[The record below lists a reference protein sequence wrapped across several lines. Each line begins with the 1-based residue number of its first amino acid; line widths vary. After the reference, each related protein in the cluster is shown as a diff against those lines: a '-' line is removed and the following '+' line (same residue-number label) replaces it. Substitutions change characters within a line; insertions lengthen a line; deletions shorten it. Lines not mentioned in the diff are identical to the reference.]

1 MGWNLIPLDESC
13 MQKIITFLWFN
24 GEAEAAVDFWVSVF
38 RDAKK
43 GAVRHYAE
51 SFPDP
56 KWRGKVI
63 TASFT
68 LRGQEFVA
76 LNAGPDFQFTP
87 AVSFMVLCATQEE
100 IDEYWAKLTD
110 GGKTMA
116 CGWLT
121 DKFGM
126 TWQITPET
134 LDGMLNDPDPA
145 TAARVM
151 QAMMGMVKLDIA
163 ALERARDGKA

>member
-1 MGWNLIPLDESC
+1 
-13 MQKIITFLWFN
+13 MQTLKTFLWFD
-24 GEAEAAVDFWVSVF
+24 GKAEEAVDFWVSVF

-43 GAVRHYAE
+43 GPVHYYAE
-51 SFPDP
+51 SFPGE

-68 LRGQEFVA
+68 LRGQEFVT

-87 AVSFMVLCATQEE
+87 AVSFMVTCTTQAE

-121 DKFGM
+121 DKFGV
-126 TWQITPET
+126 TWQITRET
-134 LDGMLNDPDPA
+134 MDAMLNDPDRA
-145 TAARVM
+145 KGERGM
-151 QAMMGMVKLDIA
+151 NAMMGMVKLDIA
-163 ALERARDGKA
+163 ELERARDGK

>member
-1 MGWNLIPLDESC
+1 
-13 MQKIITFLWFN
+13 MQALKTFLWFN
-24 GEAEAAVDFWVSVF
+24 GQAEEAVDFWASVF
-38 RDAKK
+38 KDAKK
-43 GAVRHYAE
+43 GPTHYYAD

-63 TASFT
+63 TAGFT
-68 LRGQEFVA
+68 LRGQEFVT

-87 AVSFMVLCATQEE
+87 AISFMVPCATQAE
-100 IDEYWAKLTD
+100 IDDLWAKLTD

-121 DKFGM
+121 DKFGV

-134 LDGMLNDPDPA
+134 LDAMLNDPDPA

-151 QAMMGMVKLDIA
+151 QAMMNMVKLDIA
-163 ALERARDGKA
+163 ALEQARDGK

>member
-1 MGWNLIPLDESC
+1 
-13 MQKIITFLWFN
+13 MQALKTFLWFN
-24 GEAEAAVDFWVSVF
+24 GEAEEAVDFWVSVF

-43 GAVRHYAE
+43 GSVERYAD
-51 SFPDP
+51 SFPDA
-56 KWRGKVI
+56 KWRGKVL

-87 AVSFMVLCATQEE
+87 AVSFLVPCATQEE
-100 IDEYWAKLTD
+100 IDQYWAKLTD

-121 DKFGM
+121 DKYGL
-126 TWQITPET
+126 TWQITPEK
-134 LDGMLNDPDPA
+134 LQAMLADPDQA
-145 TAARVM
+145 KAERVM
-151 QAMMGMVKLDIA
+151 NAMMGMVKLDIA

>member
-1 MGWNLIPLDESC
+1 
-13 MQKIITFLWFN
+13 MQTIKTFLWFD
-24 GEAEAAVDFWVSVF
+24 GKAEEAVDFWLSVF
-38 RDAKK
+38 KDAKK
-43 GAVRHYAE
+43 GPVHYYAD

-56 KWRGKVI
+56 KRRGKVI
-63 TASFT
+63 TASLT

-76 LNAGPDFQFTP
+76 LNAGPEFQFTP
-87 AVSFMVLCATQEE
+87 AISFMMLCATQAE
-100 IDEYWAKLTD
+100 IDELWAKLTD

-121 DKFGM
+121 DKFGV

-134 LDGMLNDPDPA
+134 LDAMLNDPDPA

-163 ALERARDGKA
+163 ALERARDGK

>member
-1 MGWNLIPLDESC
+1 MKAL
-13 MQKIITFLWFN
+13 KTFLWFD
-24 GEAEAAVDFWVSVF
+24 GKAEEAVDFWVSVF

-43 GAVRHYAE
+43 GAVSRYAE
-51 SFPDP
+51 SFPVE
-56 KWRGKVI
+56 KWRGKVL

-76 LNAGPDFQFTP
+76 LNAGPEFQFTP
-87 AVSFMVLCATQEE
+87 AISFMVLCATQQE

-121 DKFGM
+121 DKYGV

-134 LDGMLNDPDPA
+134 LDAMLSDPDKA
-145 TAARVM
+145 KAERAM
-151 QAMMGMVKLDIA
+151 KAMMGMVKLDIA
-163 ALERARDGKA
+163 ELERAFEGK

>member
-1 MGWNLIPLDESC
+1 
-13 MQKIITFLWFN
+13 MQALKTFLWFN
-24 GEAEAAVDFWVSVF
+24 GDGEAAVDFWVSVF
-38 RDAKK
+38 KDAKK
-43 GAVRHYAE
+43 GAVHYYSD
-51 SFPDP
+51 SFPDA

-63 TASFT
+63 TASMT

-87 AVSFMVLCATQEE
+87 AVSFMVLCATQAE

-121 DKFGM
+121 DKFGV
-126 TWQITPET
+126 TWQITPERLET
-134 LDGMLNDPDPA
+134 MINDPDPA
-145 TAARVM
+145 KAKRTM
-151 QAMMGMVKLDIA
+151 DAMMDMVKLDIA
-163 ALERARDGKA
+163 ALEKAYEGK